1 MIFYDKEF
9 LGKKFKE
16 YRKLAKMTQEEL
28 SEKVGIAEK
37 HYGKLERGEFMP
49 SLETFFK
56 LVEVLEIPI
65 NEFGFKIDNSKN
77 ENTNRE
83 KLLKEIYSSNNA
95 EIEFYLDFVKSL
107 KTYNSKT

>member
-1 MIFYDKEF
+1 
-9 LGKKFKE
+9 
-16 YRKLAKMTQEEL
+16 
-28 SEKVGIAEK
+28 
-37 HYGKLERGEFMP
+37 MP

-65 NEFGFKIDNSKN
+65 NEFGFRIDNSKN